1 MKKQKNILGIKRKH
15 LIWKN
20 KEKTEKEWEQV
31 ALKKKKLDAE
41 KIENPMEDAP

>member
-1 MKKQKNILGIKRKH
+1 

-31 ALKKKKLDAE
+31 VLKKKKLDAE